1 MANQQQHDVEI
12 ITSNKKVTGIQLR
25 YLTIKQLN
33 EIYQIPYI
41 NIYIYIYIERERERE
56 RVYIKKRQPGSTAN
70 MKRETKTY

>member
-1 MANQQQHDVEI
+1 MANQQHHDVEI

-41 NIYIYIYIERERERE
+41 NIYIYIYRERERE
-56 RVYIKKRQPGSTAN
+56 SIY
-70 MKRETKTY
+70 

>member
-1 MANQQQHDVEI
+1 MANQQHHDVEI

-56 RVYIKKRQPGSTAN
+56 YILKRDSQEAQPI
-70 MKRETKTY
+70 

>member
-12 ITSNKKVTGIQLR
+12 ITSNKKVTEIQLR

-33 EIYQIPYI
+33 EIYQIR
-41 NIYIYIYIERERERE
+41 YIYIYRERERERE
-56 RVYIKKRQPGSTAN
+56 RVYIKKRQPRSTAN

>member
-1 MANQQQHDVEI
+1 MANQQHHDVEI

-41 NIYIYIYIERERERE
+41 NIYIYIERERE